1 MTHLTKIFVM
11 ALFAL
16 LVSVTFAQEKPDTQK
31 KEVHKHMENM
41 KSDSTMHSMHH
52 SMKMKSDSTKVNE
65 IVRNGEIDLKAI
77 DKNNDGKVYQDM
89 MDWNVISDRPG
100 QCPLCGMTLEKV
112 TLKEA
117 KENLLNN
124 NFKVK
129 ENK

>member
-1 MTHLTKIFVM
+1 MTHLTKILVM

-16 LVSVTFAQEKPDTQK
+16 FVSVTFAQEKPDTQK

-89 MDWNVISDRPG
+89 MDWNVISDKPG